1 MLSVCRVLLEAL
13 DQMIDCN
20 QELLAMF
27 GAKRAQII
35 GRSFEILHPIANKFE
50 LIGVRWQRC

>member
-1 MLSVCRVLLEAL
+1 
-13 DQMIDCN
+13 MIDCN

-27 GAKRAQII
+27 GAKCAQII
-35 GRSFEILHPIANKFE
+35 GRSFEILYPIANEFE